1 VAGLGDALAAEWW
14 KLRSVRS
21 TYVVLAV
28 TAAFTGVVLL
38 LAFQMAHI
46 WDGLAPERRD
56 DLLLR
61 PLQELGG
68 WAASLCLA
76 VLGVVSVTSEYRTGM
91 IRTSLIAV
99 PVRRTLLLAKATVI
113 GAVALAA
120 GEAVTVGS
128 FLGTRLIVGDRPF
141 TDQQASIAHELPG
154 FLLAGTVVPVF
165 ALLGLSLGVL
175 LRSAAGAIVSVVFV
189 WHVLPLLVFHLPEP
203 WSERAG
209 SVLPGGLPTQM
220 AGLSAENSVYGDLLS
235 PGAAAAV
242 LAAYAVIPLVFAV
255 FVLTRRD
262 A

>member
-1 VAGLGDALAAEWW
+1 MGGAIAAEWW

-28 TAAFTGVVLL
+28 TAAFTGFVLL
-38 LAFQMAHI
+38 LAFQMAHV
-46 WDGLAPERRD
+46 WDGLPADRRD

-68 WAASLCLA
+68 WGASLCLA
-76 VLGVVSVTSEYRTGM
+76 ILGVVSVTSEYRTGM
-91 IRTSLIAV
+91 IRTSLVAM
-99 PVRRTLLLAKATVI
+99 PGRRTLLLAKAAVV

-120 GEAVTVGS
+120 GEVVTVGS

-141 TDQQASIAHELPG
+141 PDQQASIAHDLPS
-154 FLLAGTVVPVF
+154 FVLAGTIVPVF

-175 LRSAAGAIVSVVFV
+175 LRSTAGAIVSVVFV
-189 WHVLPLLVFHLPEP
+189 WHVLPLLAYQLPEP
-203 WSERAG
+203 WRERAG
-209 SVLPGGLPTQM
+209 SVMPGGLPTQM

-235 PGAAAAV
+235 PSAAAAV
-242 LAAYAVIPLVFAV
+242 LVAYVVIPLGFAA
-255 FVLTRRD
+255 FVMTRRD